1 MRPILVLLR
10 KDFTLMLRDRAS
22 LSITFLVPFVLIYL
36 FGQIFGVNQPDPGP
50 RGIPLAV
57 VNASDRPAAARLL
70 DALKAEPTFR
80 VVTDTVNPDKTRR
93 PLTEADLAPMIRANE
108 FHFAVVIPAD
118 VIRSD
123 RLGLH
128 LKVYSNP
135 RNAIETQIVNGILQK
150 TLFSNVPQL
159 FAQAGRERAVALIG
173 SSSFAHFNQ
182 GIADT
187 IAEAFGGDADLIRQ
201 RMEDGESGMRRLDL
215 DDDSADAK
223 SSGNASVG
231 QPASAPA
238 SAAAKSAA
246 APVAQTASGSPQ
258 PGARPAAAPAATT
271 PAATANPNLLSRIVQ
286 IDDIQV
292 VGKEVKSPQATLL
305 VGGWAI
311 QFLLFAL
318 AASANALFYEKDH
331 GLFQRLLSAPVTRS
345 DILWSKFLYGVS
357 LGLIQLVVLFTAG
370 HILYGIEILPYLGRL
385 VLVCIFAAGA
395 CTSFGMLL
403 ASLVSSPEAGRG
415 LATLLILLMSAIG
428 GAWFPVSLMPEFIQK
443 LSRFTLVYW
452 SMEGFSHVLWAHA
465 GLIELL
471 PVLGILGGITAAVMA
486 VAVWRFNRGKLFD

>member
-36 FGQIFGVNQPDPGP
+36 FGQIFGVNRPDPGP

-80 VVTDTVNPDKTRR
+80 VVTDYVNPDQTRR
-93 PLTEADLAPMIRANE
+93 PLTEADLAPLIRANE

-173 SSSFAHFNQ
+173 GSSFARFNR

-187 IAEAFGGDADLIRQ
+187 IAQAFGGDADRIRQ

-215 DDDSADAK
+215 AGVAAPAPAPAATAPAA
-223 SSGNASVG
+223 G
-231 QPASAPA
+231 PASPGQAPA
-238 SAAAKSAA
+238 S
-246 APVAQTASGSPQ
+246 
-258 PGARPAAAPAATT
+258 PAAAPTTATAA
-271 PAATANPNLLSRIVQ
+271 ANPNLLSRVVQ
-286 IDDIQV
+286 LDDVQV

-357 LGLIQLVVLFTAG
+357 LGLIQLIVLFTAG
-370 HILYGIEILPYLGRL
+370 HVLYGIEILPYLGRL

-428 GAWFPVSLMPEFIQK
+428 GAWFPVSLMPDFIQT
-443 LSRFTLVYW
+443 LSKFTLVYW
-452 SMEGFSHVLWAHA
+452 SMEGFSQVLWAHA
-465 GLIELL
+465 GLVELL
-471 PVLGILGGITAAVMA
+471 PVVGILGGITAAVMA

>member
-36 FGQIFGVNQPDPGP
+36 FGQIFGVNRPDPGP

-80 VVTDTVNPDKTRR
+80 VVTDYVNPDQTRR
-93 PLTEADLAPMIRANE
+93 PLTEADLAPLIRANE

-173 SSSFAHFNQ
+173 GSSFARFNR

-187 IAEAFGGDADLIRQ
+187 IAQAFGGDADRIRQ

-215 DDDSADAK
+215 DDGSVAGPSIGSAP
-223 SSGNASVG
+223 V
-231 QPASAPA
+231 APA
-238 SAAAKSAA
+238 SSGRAPAGANPAA
-246 APVAQTASGSPQ
+246 APVA
-258 PGARPAAAPAATT
+258 ATT
-271 PAATANPNLLSRIVQ
+271 TAPATANPNLLSRIVQ
-286 IDDIQV
+286 IDDVQV

-357 LGLIQLVVLFTAG
+357 LGLIQLIVLFTAG
-370 HILYGIEILPYLGRL
+370 HVLYGIEILPYLGRL

-428 GAWFPVSLMPEFIQK
+428 GAWFPVSLMPDFIQT
-443 LSRFTLVYW
+443 LSKFTLVYW
-452 SMEGFSHVLWAHA
+452 SMEGFSQVLWAHA
-465 GLIELL
+465 GLVELL
-471 PVLGILGGITAAVMA
+471 PVVGILGGITAAVMA